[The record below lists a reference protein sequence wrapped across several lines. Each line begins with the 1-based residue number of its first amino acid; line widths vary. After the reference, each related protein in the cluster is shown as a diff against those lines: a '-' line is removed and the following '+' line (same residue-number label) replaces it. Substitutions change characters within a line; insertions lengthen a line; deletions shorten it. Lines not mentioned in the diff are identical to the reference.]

1 MSTPRRSRRLAA
13 LERCQDKYETL
24 KSQLDQLGYV
34 MQGSV
39 IERTKQCGQ
48 PNCRCHLGP
57 EHEHGPY
64 YQWTRKVKAKT
75 VTKLLS
81 PAEARVYQD
90 CIRNGRKLKKLVA
103 RMYELSAQAARYL
116 AEDEPQT

>member
-1 MSTPRRSRRLAA
+1 MSTSRRARQLAG
-13 LERCQDKYETL
+13 LERCHDKYETL
-24 KSQLDQLGYV
+24 KSQIGQLGYV

-39 IERTKQCGQ
+39 VQRTKQCGQ

-64 YQWTRKVKAKT
+64 YQWTRKVNAKT

-81 PAEARVYQD
+81 PAEARVYQE

-103 RMYELSAQAARYL
+103 KMYELSARAARYL
-116 AEDEPQT
+116 ADDAPQS